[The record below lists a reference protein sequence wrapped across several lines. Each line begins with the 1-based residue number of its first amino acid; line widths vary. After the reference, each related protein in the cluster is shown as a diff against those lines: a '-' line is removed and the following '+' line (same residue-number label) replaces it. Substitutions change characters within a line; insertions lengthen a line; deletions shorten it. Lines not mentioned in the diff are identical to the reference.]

1 MRQRHR
7 RKNEIVRHIRVSK
20 VSYCA
25 MHEKS
30 IENESKK
37 NWIIIIIYYY
47 YFFIKN
53 ETQIKRSTKD

>member
-1 MRQRHR
+1 MRQRLT
-7 RKNEIVRHIRVSK
+7 RKNEIVRHTCVSK

-37 NWIIIIIYYY
+37 KKGLLLLLLLFNIEYIIFHVKI
-47 YFFIKN
+47 
-53 ETQIKRSTKD
+53 

>member
-1 MRQRHR
+1 MRQRLT
-7 RKNEIVRHIRVSK
+7 RKNEIVRHTRVSK

-37 NWIIIIIYYY
+37 KNGLLLLLLFNIEYIIFHVKI
-47 YFFIKN
+47 
-53 ETQIKRSTKD
+53 

>member
-1 MRQRHR
+1 MRQRLT
-7 RKNEIVRHIRVSK
+7 RKNEIVRHTRVSK

-37 NWIIIIIYYY
+37 KKWIIIII
-47 YFFIKN
+47 I
-53 ETQIKRSTKD
+53 I